1 VGADSATVTAPAS
14 AEPAGQALR
23 ERSAQVQA
31 RGIFGAP
38 MFFVGDEMFW
48 GNVRL
53 EDAIALAV
61 CSAGAQ

>member
-1 VGADSATVTAPAS
+1 
-14 AEPAGQALR
+14 
-23 ERSAQVQA
+23 
-31 RGIFGAP
+31 

-48 GNVRL
+48 GNLRL